1 MYAIYAACESSDFL
15 SDATLRKRPQLR
27 PNLSNA
33 PTTVDVLRS
42 FTASLAP
49 AEVKLSRCGS
59 VIAPF
64 GGHMLVTFE
73 EHLRTFGNP
82 ISNTPSGKN
91 TAIVE
96 PRSGILARGGRE
108 RKGRN

>member
-1 MYAIYAACESSDFL
+1 M
-15 SDATLRKRPQLR
+15 
-27 PNLSNA
+27 
-33 PTTVDVLRS
+33 
-42 FTASLAP
+42 
-49 AEVKLSRCGS
+49 
-59 VIAPF
+59 IAPF

-96 PRSGILARGGRE
+96 PRSGILARGGKE
-108 RKGRN
+108 RKGRNSLQTVFFFLVFRDFREEPAAGC